1 MKKILLSVAALLV
14 SMPIV
19 LAQRTFSSDPN
30 NQADKKNSP
39 TLIITES
46 TVQNFT
52 QEKEPLNLHTSV
64 KLNPLLIL
72 AGDMPIYIEQKI
84 AKKMSVEVGVG
95 LTYDNMLTE
104 LLDSKHY
111 REDVD
116 RENAMSYSV
125 SGALRYYPSRVFPAL
140 EGYYFAP
147 ELRYRN
153 YKANAF
159 EYNGERYEVP
169 QSRTFTDY
177 KLTFGFVDFIED
189 HILMDFYAGIGIRNR
204 DYVNLITPGSVFND
218 QTQTMEYYTTRNET
232 SLAPIFS
239 LGFKLGFSF

>member
-1 MKKILLSVAALLV
+1 MKKILLSAAALLA
-14 SMPIV
+14 SMPLV
-19 LAQRTFSSDPN
+19 LAQRTFTSAPN
-30 NQADKKNSP
+30 EQANKKNSP

-46 TVQNFT
+46 TVQDFT
-52 QEKEPLNLHTSV
+52 HEKEPLNLHTSV

-72 AGDMPIYIEQKI
+72 AGDMPLYIEQKI
-84 AKKMSVEVGVG
+84 ARKMSVEVGVG
-95 LTYDNMLTE
+95 LTYDNMLTQF
-104 LLDSKHY
+104 LDSDRY
-111 REDVD
+111 REDVN
-116 RENAMSYSV
+116 RENAMSYSF
-125 SGALRYYPSRVFPAL
+125 SGALRYYPSSVYPAL

-147 ELRYRN
+147 EMRYRS

-159 EYNGERYEVP
+159 EYNGDRYEVP

-204 DYVNLITPGSVFND
+204 EYVNLINPETVFNE
-218 QTQTMEYYTTRNET
+218 QTQTMEYYSTRNET